1 MADILQPITNR
12 EKEVLTFLSKGMT
25 YKEIAEK
32 MEVSSET
39 VKKHLKNIY
48 RKLNVQN
55 KIGALNRV
63 ELL

>member
-55 KIGALNRV
+55 KIGALNRAK
-63 ELL
+63 LL